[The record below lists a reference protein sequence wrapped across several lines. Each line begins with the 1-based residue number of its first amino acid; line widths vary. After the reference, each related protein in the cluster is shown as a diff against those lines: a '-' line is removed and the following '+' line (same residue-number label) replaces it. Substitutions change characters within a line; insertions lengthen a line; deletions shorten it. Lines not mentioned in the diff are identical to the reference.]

1 MLDTK
6 YLYACKHCGRKFLKE
21 QPFMKHECKQ
31 MLRSREVQT
40 VVGQQSYALYKLWLE
55 KQRRKPPPPETFATS
70 TFYTSF
76 HKFTEFTKKTG
87 VQHPDIY
94 VDLMVKE
101 GISPILWRT
110 DEAYRIYIEH
120 IDKKLDPYLQVE
132 ETIKTLSDLADEQ
145 KVPLE
150 QVFER
155 LRFGEVL
162 SLVSR
167 KHLSPWMLLCSAK
180 FKAWLSALDK
190 GDQELFLM
198 TIGYTYWRDALD
210 KRPDVVKDMKAVTSE
225 LGL

>member
-1 MLDTK
+1 MLDSK
-6 YLYACKHCGRKFLKE
+6 YLYSCKHCGRKFLKE

-40 VVGQQSYALYKLWLE
+40 VLGQQAYALYKLWLE
-55 KQRRKPPPPETFATS
+55 KQRRKAPPPETFAAS

-76 HKFTEFTKKTG
+76 HRFAEFTRQTG
-87 VQHPDIY
+87 VQHPDTY

-101 GISPILWRT
+101 SISPILWRS

-132 ETIKTLSDLADEQ
+132 ETLKTLDEVAREKSCSLA
-145 KVPLE
+145 
-150 QVFER
+150 QVFEH

-162 SLVSR
+162 SMVSK
-167 KHLSPWMLLCSAK
+167 KHLTPWLLFCSARFREWMGK
-180 FKAWLSALDK
+180 LDK
-190 GDQELFLM
+190 SEQELFLM
-198 TIGYTYWRDALD
+198 TVGYTYWRKALD
-210 KRPDVVKDMKAVTSE
+210 DNPAIVADMKLIAAD